1 MKRSITESLV
11 VDTESLE
18 WECRRCEH
26 PLGPVAE
33 NYKKGCLIAQRDP
46 KEIWEP
52 LIEGVPNFSY
62 DDTWSRIV
70 EFYCPGCGALLEVE
84 MLPPGH
90 PITHDIELDLT
101 TFADEDSVDRS
112 SKDSEQ

>member
-11 VDTESLE
+11 ANTESLE
-18 WECRRCEH
+18 WECRRCQH
-26 PLGPVAE
+26 TLGPVAE
-33 NYKKGCLIAQRDP
+33 NYKKGCLISQRDP

-52 LIEGVPNFSY
+52 LIDGVLNFSY
-62 DDTWSRIV
+62 DATWSRIV

-90 PITHDIELDLT
+90 PLTHDIELDLPMYT
-101 TFADEDSVDRS
+101 DENSADRS
-112 SKDSEQ
+112 SKDSDQ

>member
-11 VDTESLE
+11 ADTESLE
-18 WECRRCEH
+18 WECRRCGH

-52 LIEGVPNFSY
+52 LIEGVLNFSY
-62 DDTWSRIV
+62 DKTWSRIV

-90 PITHDIELDLT
+90 PLTHDIELDLT
-101 TFADEDSVDRS
+101 TFTDEDSANRS
-112 SKDSEQ
+112 SEDPDQ